1 MEKQEIANQLQ
12 QEFQGEK
19 YRIKVAVVLDSIVLK
34 VEKETVC
41 WFEDCKTNK
50 FNVRCS
56 PSEYLEWILENDL
69 LLDFYR
75 IGKQLLEENAKRYTV
90 KVLKQKNPTG
100 PFEERYLGFDY
111 RFDAPYFSNEYKK
124 QKFTEEQIEELKKRD
139 DVAVDWDKVE
149 LEEVDDVE

>member
-19 YRIKVAVVLDSIVLK
+19 YRIEVVVVLDSIVLK

-56 PSEYLEWILENDL
+56 PSEYLEWMLENDL

-75 IGKQLLEENAKRYTV
+75 LGKKLLEENAKRYAV
-90 KVLKQKNPTG
+90 KVLNRS
-100 PFEERYLGFDY
+100 PFEARYLGFNY
-111 RFDAPYFSNEYKK
+111 CFDAPYFSDEYEK
-124 QKFTEEQIEELKKRD
+124 QEFTEEQIEELKKRD
-139 DVAVDWDKVE
+139 DIAIDWDKVE
-149 LEEVDDVE
+149 LEEVHNAE